1 MLSTEPFEV
10 PGYLRE
16 LARGLPRVAMAVA
29 GADHPVALESARR
42 AAESGAIEPVLIG
55 EADTISSLAA
65 GAGWDL
71 GGVRVVEAVDETGKA
86 EAAAALARGGEAA
99 AIMKGH
105 VHTDAL
111 MRAVLRRDAGLRA
124 GRRASHVFHMTA
136 PGRDGVLHVTDA
148 VVNVRPDADEML
160 DVVNNAVEL
169 ARALDSREPRVA
181 LLSGAE
187 VANPAMPSSVQ
198 AAEVAARAAGGAVT
212 GAVVDGPFGFDNA
225 VSPEAARL
233 KGIDS
238 PVAGKADVLVV
249 PNIEAGNILF
259 KQMVY
264 FMSATAA
271 GVVMGAKVPI
281 VLTSRADPP
290 EARLAAAFIAAIV
303 AAKTAGGDRFPCS

>member
-42 AAESGAIEPVLIG
+42 AAESGAIEPMLIG
-55 EADTISSLAA
+55 EADAIRSLAA

-71 GGVRVVEAVDETGKA
+71 GGVRVVEAADETGKA
-86 EAAAALARGGEAA
+86 AAAAALARGGEAA

-160 DVVNNAVEL
+160 DIVNNAVEL

-198 AAEVAARAAGGAVT
+198 AAEVAARAAGGAVA

-233 KGIDS
+233 KGIGG
-238 PVAGKADVLVV
+238 PVAGKADILVV
-249 PNIEAGNILF
+249 PTIEAGNILF

-303 AAKTAGGDRFPCS
+303 AAKAAGGDRFPRS

>member
-42 AAESGAIEPVLIG
+42 AAESGAIKPVLIG
-55 EADTISSLAA
+55 EADAIRSLAA

-99 AIMKGH
+99 TIMKGH

-160 DVVNNAVEL
+160 DIVNNAVEL

-233 KGIDS
+233 KGIGG
-238 PVAGKADVLVV
+238 PVAGKADILVV
-249 PNIEAGNILF
+249 PTIEAGNILF

-303 AAKTAGGDRFPCS
+303 AAKAAGGDRFPRS

>member
-55 EADTISSLAA
+55 EADAIRSLAA
-65 GAGWDL
+65 GTGWNL

-212 GAVVDGPFGFDNA
+212 GAVVGGPFGFDNA

-238 PVAGKADVLVV
+238 PVAGKADILVV

-271 GVVMGAKVPI
+271 GVVMGARVPI

-303 AAKTAGGDRFPCS
+303 AAKAAGGDRFPCS

>member
-55 EADTISSLAA
+55 EADAIRSLAA

-71 GGVRVVEAVDETGKA
+71 GGVRVVEVVDETGKA
-86 EAAAALARGGEAA
+86 EAAAALAKGGEAA

-160 DVVNNAVEL
+160 DIVNNAVEL

-187 VANPAMPSSVQ
+187 VTNPAMPSSVQ
-198 AAEVAARAAGGAVT
+198 AAEVAARAAGGAVA

-233 KGIDS
+233 KGIGG
-238 PVAGKADVLVV
+238 PVAGKADILVV
-249 PNIEAGNILF
+249 PTIEAGNILF

-303 AAKTAGGDRFPCS
+303 AAKAAGGDRFPRS

>member
-55 EADTISSLAA
+55 EADAIRSLAA

-86 EAAAALARGGEAA
+86 EAAAALAKGGEAA
-99 AIMKGH
+99 TIMKGH

-160 DVVNNAVEL
+160 DIVNNAVEL

-198 AAEVAARAAGGAVT
+198 AAEVAARAAGGAVA

-233 KGIDS
+233 KGIGG
-238 PVAGKADVLVV
+238 PVAGKADILVV
-249 PNIEAGNILF
+249 PTIEAGNILF

-303 AAKTAGGDRFPCS
+303 AAKAAGGDRFPRS